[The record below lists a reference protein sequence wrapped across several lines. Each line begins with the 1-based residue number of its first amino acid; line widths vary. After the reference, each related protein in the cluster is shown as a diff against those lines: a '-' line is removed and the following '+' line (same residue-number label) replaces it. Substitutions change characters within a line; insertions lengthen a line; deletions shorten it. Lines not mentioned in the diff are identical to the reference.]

1 MFTSP
6 ARALSF
12 DSYPPLLTTRITTHT
27 TQCPISLSII
37 EDGVVAADGVTYE
50 RAAIEKWFKDGRVT
64 SPMTSAP
71 MEHQRLSPVSGRDRG
86 HKS

>member
-37 EDGVVAADGVTYE
+37 EDGVVAADGGTYE
-50 RAAIEKWFKDGRVT
+50 RAAIEEWFKKGRVS
-64 SPMTSAP
+64 SPITNMP
-71 MEHQRLSPVSGRDRG
+71 MEHQRLTPVR
-86 HKS
+86 